1 MSIVYSSE
9 YLEQKLKSE
18 LEATFAKV
26 ADMSDGCG
34 AKFSCVVVSKKFE
47 GMPLLARHRLV
58 NTVLAKE
65 LETIHAFS
73 QKTLTEEQYEK
84 QKDSL

>member
-1 MSIVYSSE
+1 MSIVYTSE

-18 LEATFAKV
+18 LEATYAKV
-26 ADMSDGCG
+26 DDLSDGCG
-34 AKFSCVVVSKKFE
+34 AKFGCVVVSNKFE

-58 NTVLAKE
+58 NAALAKE

-73 QKTLTEEQYEK
+73 QKTFTEAQYEK